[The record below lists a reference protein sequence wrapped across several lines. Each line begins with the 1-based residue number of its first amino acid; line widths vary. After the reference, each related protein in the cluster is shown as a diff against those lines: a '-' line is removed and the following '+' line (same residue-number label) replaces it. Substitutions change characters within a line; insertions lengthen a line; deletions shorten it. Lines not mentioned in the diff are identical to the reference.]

1 MVGSR
6 RPTEASAAGVIGGLV
21 RQGVVLMTAVTA
33 ILAVT
38 FPLSETSS
46 GGNYNLHYLPASLRR
61 EMRPEI
67 PAYSPGAAE
76 VDGRPFPAYSLIPEA
91 PISLYIPSA
100 GFLWTDPLTWDTNRH
115 RFQWKEENRQLPK
128 QSSTLDEMED
138 KNDYMHV
145 NNNQSRVIFSDKF
158 NTVGPWFFEQVVSGE
173 YDPTDPVLAA
183 RVWPGQVVYLRQVQT
198 GEFLTASMDGM
209 TISDMYDNILDDD
222 IRRLHISADEHES
235 ATSEWQVLYDAHRD
249 NGFRL
254 WNKAANCF
262 LATSYRTYP
271 NMHGRQSNDTIL
283 ENLYLELEACCTY
296 PPSRAAST
304 FYAVDGVPKPSAPST
319 WLLQSTGLLAVYESQ
334 LRAYGSNTVDL
345 LRAMWELHSSRKHY
359 TLLQDMALEQAKLHV
374 GIPYPKHWTRV
385 FYTIIAGSILLH
397 LGKGMY
403 AQRSRTP
410 SVRNCRAPGICRN
423 GSMPLIELS
432 YLVCY
437 LAETVQR
444 GGKVWDSHFA
454 VGVAWITVVDFVD
467 HVGCMEV
474 KF

>member
-1 MVGSR
+1 
-6 RPTEASAAGVIGGLV
+6 
-21 RQGVVLMTAVTA
+21 
-33 ILAVT
+33 
-38 FPLSETSS
+38 
-46 GGNYNLHYLPASLRR
+46 
-61 EMRPEI
+61 
-67 PAYSPGAAE
+67 
-76 VDGRPFPAYSLIPEA
+76 
-91 PISLYIPSA
+91 
-100 GFLWTDPLTWDTNRH
+100 
-115 RFQWKEENRQLPK
+115 
-128 QSSTLDEMED
+128 
-138 KNDYMHV
+138 
-145 NNNQSRVIFSDKF
+145 
-158 NTVGPWFFEQVVSGE
+158 
-173 YDPTDPVLAA
+173 
-183 RVWPGQVVYLRQVQT
+183 
-198 GEFLTASMDGM
+198 
-209 TISDMYDNILDDD
+209 
-222 IRRLHISADEHES
+222 
-235 ATSEWQVLYDAHRD
+235 
-249 NGFRL
+249 
-254 WNKAANCF
+254 
-262 LATSYRTYP
+262 
-271 NMHGRQSNDTIL
+271 MHGRQSNDTIL

-304 FYAVDGVPKPSAPST
+304 FYAVDGECLVLPAKSKMREKPCHPAQSFGLFFFFFFGLTLTLIFPILGVPKPSAPST

-423 GSMPLIELS
+423 GSMPLIELF